1 MLKDAILSVSPYLA
15 IPLFLVGLFLIVKG
29 GDMFVDSSTWI
40 AEVSGI
46 PKILVGA
53 TIVSFATTLPELLV
67 SLIAAIG
74 KDTSM
79 AIGNAIGSVSANLGL
94 IFAILMIAAPGK
106 TDRKGFL
113 LKAVLML
120 SSALVLAAF
129 GLYGKLTWVGSVLLI
144 AIYVMFMFFNIKD
157 ARKAMLEGKEL
168 GEKEDRPKADKKS
181 LTVNIIKFI
190 AGAAMTAVGAILL
203 VDNGQIIAADLLHI
217 PVAIVSA
224 IFVAI
229 GTSLPELVT
238 AITAIAK
245 KQGALSVGNI
255 IGANIIDLSV
265 ILPVC
270 SLVGGGSVPF
280 IAQNMYLDMPVC
292 LLISAI
298 ILIPTLIS
306 QKIRRSQGIIALTV
320 YTAYIVV
327 MCTVFA

>member
-1 MLKDAILSVSPYLA
+1 MFKEAILSVSPYLA
-15 IPLFLVGLFLIVKG
+15 IPLFLIGLFLIVKG
-29 GDMFVDSSTWI
+29 GDMFVDSATWI

-74 KDTSM
+74 NDTSM

-94 IFAILMIAAPGK
+94 IFAILMIASPGE
-106 TDRKGFL
+106 TNRSGFM

-120 SSALVLAAF
+120 SAAVVLAAF
-129 GLYGKLTWVGSVLLI
+129 GFYGTLTWVGSVILI
-144 AIYVMFMFFNIKD
+144 AIYCAFMFFNIKD
-157 ARKAMLEGKEL
+157 AKKAMIDG
-168 GEKEDRPKADKKS
+168 KS
-181 LTVNIIKFI
+181 LEVKEERPEVNKKTITVNVIKFI

-203 VDNGQIIAADLLHI
+203 VDNGQIIAADILNI

-238 AITAIAK
+238 AITAIVK

-255 IGANIIDLSV
+255 VGANIIDLSV

-270 SLVGGGSVPF
+270 ALVGGGSVPF
-280 IAQNMYLDMPVC
+280 VAQNMYLDMPVC
-292 LLISAI
+292 LLISLI

-306 QKIRRSQGIIALTV
+306 QKIRRSQGIVALSV
-320 YTAYIVV
+320 YAAYIVV

>member
-1 MLKDAILSVSPYLA
+1 MFKEAILSVSPYLA
-15 IPLFLVGLFLIVKG
+15 IPLFLIGLFLIVKG
-29 GDMFVDSSTWI
+29 GDMFVDSATWI

-74 KDTSM
+74 NDTSM

-94 IFAILMIAAPGK
+94 IFAILMIASPGE
-106 TDRKGFL
+106 TNRNGFM
-113 LKAVLML
+113 LKAILML
-120 SSALVLAAF
+120 SAAVVLAAF
-129 GLYGKLTWVGSVLLI
+129 GLYGTLTWVGSVILI
-144 AIYVMFMFFNIKD
+144 AIYCTFMFFNIKD
-157 ARKAMLEGKEL
+157 AKKAMIDG
-168 GEKEDRPKADKKS
+168 KS
-181 LTVNIIKFI
+181 LEVKEERPEVNKKTITVNVIKFI
-190 AGAAMTAVGAILL
+190 VGAAMTAVGAILL
-203 VDNGQIIAADLLHI
+203 VDNGQIIAADILNI

-238 AITAIAK
+238 AITAIVK

-270 SLVGGGSVPF
+270 ALVGGGSVPF
-280 IAQNMYLDMPVC
+280 VAQNMYLDMPVC
-292 LLISAI
+292 LLISLI

-306 QKIRRSQGIIALTV
+306 QKIRRSQGIVALSV
-320 YTAYIVV
+320 YAAYIVV